1 MTGQLQEPTMA
12 WHEPIMVEQ
21 VLELLQVEPGKVYC
35 DGTLGGGGHS
45 ERILQASAPDGR
57 LVGIDQDPAALAR
70 SRQVLAAHGDRVT
83 LTHGNFAD
91 VVEILT
97 ALGMAPVDGLLV
109 DLGVSSHQLDTADRG
124 FSFRKDGPLDMR
136 MDTTGGQQAREFI
149 EQSSEAELAWVIQ
162 SYGEERASRRVARAI
177 KQAQEQGGLEGTA
190 DLARVVRD
198 AVPARDRR
206 GKRIHPATRTFQALR
221 MAVNQ
226 ELDALERFLQ
236 SFDKVLRPGGRVA
249 VIAFHSLEDRA
260 VKRRFASMANPC
272 TCPPGLPVCGCGLEP
287 AVSLITRKPVR
298 PDDQEV
304 AENPRARS
312 ARLRAVEV
320 L

>member
-1 MTGQLQEPTMA
+1 MTGQMQDSTVT
-12 WHEPIMVEQ
+12 WHKPIMVEQ
-21 VLELLQVEPGKVYC
+21 VLDLLQVEPGKVYC
-35 DGTLGGGGHS
+35 DGTVGGGGHS
-45 ERILQASAPDGR
+45 RMILEASAPDGR
-57 LVGIDQDPAALAR
+57 LVCLDQDPAALDR
-70 SRQVLAAHGDRVT
+70 SREVLAAHGDRVT

-97 ALGMAPVDGLLV
+97 GLDMVPLDGLLV

-124 FSFRKDGPLDMR
+124 FSFRHDGPLDMR

-149 EQSSEAELAWVIQ
+149 EQSSESELAWVIQ

-177 KQAQEQGGLEGTA
+177 KAAQEQGRLHGTA
-190 DLARVVRD
+190 DLARVVSD
-198 AVPARDRR
+198 AVPARFK

-221 MAVNQ
+221 MAVNR

-260 VKRRFASMANPC
+260 VKRRFARLAKPC
-272 TCPPGLPVCGCGLEP
+272 TCPPGLPMCACGLEP
-287 AVSLITRKPVR
+287 VVSLLTRKPAR
-298 PDDQEV
+298 PDDHEV
-304 AENPRARS
+304 ADNPRARS